1 MPTRANRLLII
12 GWDAADW
19 RFIEPLIARG
29 LMPTLAALRAR
40 GAWGNLSTI
49 QPALS
54 PMLWTSIATGK
65 RPSQHGILGFVE
77 PLTDGVGVRPSAST
91 SRRCRALWNI
101 ASENGLRSN
110 VVGWYA
116 THPAEE
122 IDGCVVSNQFDIP
135 TTNNP
140 ADWPIPPNS
149 VYPELMARELGQF
162 RVHPAE
168 IDAHA
173 ILPFIPHAAEID
185 QSKDERIVR
194 LRKLIA
200 QTASIHAVT
209 THLIEH
215 TKWNLT
221 CAYYEGIDRFGHE
234 FMQYHPPA
242 MKGVSARDVELY
254 QEVMVGC
261 YRWHDMMLQRL
272 LELAGE
278 ETSVLLISD
287 HGYFHDQRRPRI
299 DADPQTWH
307 RSHGIAVAAGPAI
320 RAGERLWGATL
331 LDVAPT
337 ALSILGLPPAQDMS
351 GRVWTE
357 LLSHPPT
364 ATVPTYEQPD
374 QPQIEGP
381 LTTADFRSDHAA
393 MQQLVDLGYLDA
405 SAVAGANAAKQAATL
420 QKYNLAISLVDEG
433 NAARAAQLFD
443 ELAAQHPDDLQV
455 LVHRAAS
462 FAIANDRDRA
472 RSAAQDIAA
481 KSPGH
486 PRSHLILGSLDLQ
499 EKRFESAI
507 EHFRAVERVAP
518 DDAGIQCRLGQV
530 YLLSREIDSA
540 KKCFAR
546 AIELD
551 ADLAIAHDGLSETA
565 LLARDYAAA
574 QEHALDAISLTYFL
588 PRAHLHLAESLRAQ
602 DKIDEAV
609 VAAKNALR
617 LAPTFI
623 AAKELL
629 VALYEQSNQL
639 ELAMMLRR
647 NP

>member
-1 MPTRANRLLII
+1 MPTRADRLLII

-29 LMPTLAALRAR
+29 LIPTLAALRAR

-77 PLTDGVGVRPSAST
+77 PLADGSGVRPSASS

-101 ASENGLRSN
+101 ASANGLRSN

-122 IDGCVVSNQFDIP
+122 INGCVVSNLFEIP
-135 TTNNP
+135 TTNAP

-149 VYPELMARELGQF
+149 VHPQSKAHELSKLRL
-162 RVHPAE
+162 HPSE
-168 IDAHA
+168 VDAHA
-173 ILPFIPHAAEID
+173 ILPFIPRAAEID
-185 QSKDERIVR
+185 QSKDDRIFR

-209 THLIEH
+209 THLIENSQ
-215 TKWNLT
+215 WDLT
-221 CAYYEGIDRFGHE
+221 CVYYEGIDRFGHE
-234 FMQYHPPA
+234 FMQYHPPT

-254 QEVMVGC
+254 RDVMVGC

-278 ETSVLLISD
+278 ETNVLLISD

-337 ALSILGLPPAQDMS
+337 ALSILGLLPAQDMS

-364 ATVPTYEQPD
+364 ATVPTHEQSHQSRTEVPLSSVTVASD
-374 QPQIEGP
+374 Q
-381 LTTADFRSDHAA
+381 AA

-405 SAVAGANAAKQAATL
+405 SAVAGANAAKQASTL
-420 QKYNLAISLVDEG
+420 LKYNLAIALVDEG
-433 NAARAAQLFD
+433 NAPRAAQLFE
-443 ELAAQHPDDLQV
+443 ELAAAHPDDLQV

-462 FAIANDRDRA
+462 YAIAGDVDRA
-472 RSAAQDIAA
+472 RAAAEDIAA

-499 EKRFESAI
+499 ERKFDSAI
-507 EHFRAVERVAP
+507 EHFRAVEKAAP

-530 YLLSREIDSA
+530 YLLSRQLDSA

-551 ADLAIAHDGLSETA
+551 PDLAVAHDGLSESA
-565 LLARDYAAA
+565 LLARDYPTAE
-574 QEHALDAISLTYFL
+574 EHALDAISLTYFL
-588 PRAHLHLAESLRAQ
+588 PRAHLHLAEALRAQ
-602 DKIDEAV
+602 AKIDEAII
-609 VAAKNALR
+609 AAKTALR
-617 LAPTFI
+617 LAPTVM

-629 VALYEQSNQL
+629 IGLYEQSNQL
-639 ELAMMLRR
+639 EFAMILRR

>member
-1 MPTRANRLLII
+1 MPTRGNRLLII

-19 RFIEPLIARG
+19 RFIEPLIASG

-77 PLTDGVGVRPSAST
+77 PLADGSGVRSSAST
-91 SRRCRALWNI
+91 SRQCRALWNI

-116 THPAEE
+116 THPVEE
-122 IDGCVVSNQFDIP
+122 IGGCVVSNQFDIP

-140 ADWPIPPNS
+140 ADWSIPPNS
-149 VYPELMARELGQF
+149 VYPELMAHELAQF

-185 QSKDERIVR
+185 QSKDEQIVR

-209 THLIEH
+209 THLIEQ
-215 TKWNLT
+215 TQWDLT
-221 CAYYEGIDRFGHE
+221 CVYYEGIDRFGHE

-254 QEVMVGC
+254 QDVMVGC

-272 LELAGE
+272 LDLAGE
-278 ETSVLLISD
+278 ETNVLLVSD

-337 ALSILGLPPAQDMS
+337 ALSILGLPPAQDMI

-364 ATVPTYEQPD
+364 ATVPTYEQSD

-381 LTTADFRSDHAA
+381 LTAADFRSDHAA

-433 NAARAAQLFD
+433 SAARAAQLFE
-443 ELAAQHPDDLQV
+443 ELAAEHPDDLQV

-462 FAIANDRDRA
+462 FAIAGDRDRA

-540 KKCFAR
+540 KKCFGR

-602 DKIDEAV
+602 DKIEEAV
-609 VAAKNALR
+609 VAAKNAMR